1 MRDYYEA
8 LEELLSKTQT
18 THQTEDRSLEE
29 AEGYILAEA
38 LTVNY
43 DAPMFDNSAM
53 DGYAVCDLN
62 RTEWEIIGVVAA
74 GDDVTATRLEP
85 GQAVRIFTGAGIP
98 ANTDSVVPQ
107 ENTTVTDSRVS
118 VEQALKPSA
127 NIRRQGEELKKGDVL
142 VSSHTVISPAAIGL
156 LASQGYA
163 SVSCFKPLT
172 LTLFSTG
179 DELLSLTEPLA
190 PGKIY
195 DSNRPMLLGW
205 LKHYA
210 YLKVVNGGVL
220 PDDYDTIKQALHQAA
235 ANADIIICSGG
246 ASVGDKDYV
255 KQVLDELGTLEHW
268 KLAIK
273 PGKPFA
279 WGNINNR
286 CKVFLL
292 PGNPVASYA
301 TTLLMTLP
309 AIKYLAGLSIEK
321 ARPQKW
327 KAQADFSIPNNKQ
340 GRRDFWRGALTM
352 TDTGVWAAP
361 VKGQG
366 SHMLSGCVNADVLIE
381 VPAHTNVEHGQWID
395 VYPLSHSF

>member
-8 LEELLSKTQT
+8 LEELLANTQATTQT
-18 THQTEDRSLEE
+18 ETLTLEE
-29 AEGYILAEA
+29 AEGHVLAET

-43 DAPMFDNSAM
+43 DAPMFDNSSM
-53 DGYAVCDLN
+53 DGYAVCGLD

-74 GDDVTATRLEP
+74 GDDITATQLEP
-85 GQAVRIFTGAGIP
+85 GQAIRIFTGASIP

-107 ENTTVTDSRVS
+107 ENTTVTGRCLS
-118 VEQALKPSA
+118 VQQALKPDA

-142 VSSHTVISPAAIGL
+142 IASHSIMSPAAIGL

-163 SVSCFKPLT
+163 SVNCFKPLT

-179 DELLSLTEPLA
+179 DELLALTEALA
-190 PGKIY
+190 PSKIY

-205 LKHYA
+205 FKHYA
-210 YLKVVNGGVL
+210 YLNVVNGGVL
-220 PDDYDTIKQALHQAA
+220 PDNYDSIKTALQQAA
-235 ANADIIICSGG
+235 GHSDIIVCSGG

-279 WGNINNR
+279 WGNINDR

-301 TTLLMTLP
+301 TSLLMTLP
-309 AIKYLAGLSIEK
+309 AIKYLAGLSLEK
-321 ARPQKW
+321 ARPKKW

-340 GRRDFWRGALTM
+340 GRRDFLRGVLTM
-352 TDTGVWAAP
+352 TDSGVWAAP

-381 VPAHTNVEHGQWID
+381 IPAHSNVEHGQWLD